1 MNCFLRY
8 IGVVDTDNQL
18 HHVPLEPGLNIIT
31 GASSTGKSAILEIFD
46 FCLGASENTI
56 PVGRI
61 TQRAKVYLIALE
73 FPSHLLVAAR
83 TSSDGGCFLTEWPG
97 THEALLEAIEKTP
110 ERFIEERHTYPE
122 ARYKKELGR
131 YFNITL
137 KNVDEEAWR
146 LDAAAKKSPT
156 PSIRTFASF
165 MLQHQNL
172 VANKHAVFYRFD
184 EKEKREQAIAHFKI
198 LMGLVHEDYFDRVKE
213 LDIAEDALKKIQNQ
227 IPREAKKKADI
238 VENYQQLLD
247 TYLALAG
254 HPLTNATASELYA
267 KPQKYLEEI
276 SQRSVRINFQSESV
290 EAKRQG
296 HEDAA
301 AKILPL
307 KRQASRQ
314 LAQVRES
321 IKSAKSFTKAV
332 REDGAPRS
340 IQISDTHCPMCNS
353 HTDLPAVAAGKL
365 VDAITWLNGEL
376 NLSSYAVESYADEER
391 SLVKQ
396 IGKYDDQL
404 AKIQAAIDP
413 LDAELEKL
421 KTTKNPN
428 EQAISIKVELEIGL
442 RNQKVKSDT
451 ELSEQELKL
460 KNEVQ
465 ELRRLVKAYDVETK
479 VAALSEKIDAALA
492 RYGDRF
498 DFEETY
504 TPCNLKFDVTTFE
517 LWYQQSDEKRVYLR
531 SMGSGANWL
540 YSHLALFMALHYQ
553 FARHHEQD
561 CKIPPILFLDQPTQV
576 YFPALDKNKKFEAYK
591 ASEEADRSDKKDADL
606 VAVNNM
612 FSQLAIFCAETEAET
627 GLMPQIIISDH
638 ADDLDLVNSLGEP
651 YDFDSFVRRRWR
663 DRGFIANGAPLAEGT
678 SDDEVGHDGE

>member
-18 HHVPLEPGLNIIT
+18 HHVPFERGLNIVT

-61 TQRAKVYLIALE
+61 TERAKIYLIALE

-83 TSSDGGCFLTEWPG
+83 TSSDGGCYLTEWPG
-97 THEALLEAIEKTP
+97 THQALLEALQETP
-110 ERFIEERHTYPE
+110 ERFTEERHQYPE
-122 ARYKKELGR
+122 PRFKKELGR

-146 LDAAAKKSPT
+146 LNVPGAKSPT

-198 LMGLVHEDYFDRVKE
+198 LMGLVHEDYFDKVKE
-213 LDIAEDALKKIQNQ
+213 LNIAEDALKKIQNQ
-227 IPREAKKKADI
+227 IPREAKKKTEV
-238 VENYQQLLD
+238 VEHYQHLLD
-247 TYLALAG
+247 TYEALAG
-254 HPLTNATASELYA
+254 HPLTNATADELYA

-276 SQRSVRINFQSESV
+276 SQRAVRINFQSDSI
-290 EAKRQG
+290 EAKRQV

-301 AKILPL
+301 AVILPK
-307 KRQASRQ
+307 KRAATRQ

-321 IKSAKSFTKAV
+321 IISAKSLTKAM
-332 REDGAPRS
+332 RADGTPKS
-340 IQISDTHCPMCNS
+340 IQISHTHCPMCDS

-365 VDAITWLNGEL
+365 FDAITWLNGEL

-391 SLVKQ
+391 ALIKE
-396 IGKYDDQL
+396 IGKFNDAL

-421 KTTKNPN
+421 TTTKNPN
-428 EQAISIKVELEIGL
+428 EQAISVKVELEIRL
-442 RNQKVKSDT
+442 RNQKLKSGIS
-451 ELSEQELKL
+451 LSEQELKL
-460 KNEVQ
+460 RAEVK
-465 ELRRLVKAYDVETK
+465 ELKRLIKAYDVETK

-498 DFEETY
+498 NFEETY
-504 TPCNLKFDVTTFE
+504 TPCKLKFDLTTFE

-553 FARHHEQD
+553 FARHDDQD
-561 CKIPPILFLDQPTQV
+561 CRIPPILFLDQPTQV
-576 YFPALDKNKKFEAYK
+576 YFPALDKHKAFEATK
-591 ASEEADRSDKKDADL
+591 ASEAANRSDKKDADL

-612 FSQLAIFCAETEAET
+612 FSQLAAFCVETEAET
-627 GLMPQIIISDH
+627 GLMPQVIVSDH
-638 ADDLDLVNSLGEP
+638 ADNLDLEDP
-651 YDFDSFVRRRWR
+651 YDFNSFVRRRWR
-663 DRGFIANGAPLAEGT
+663 DRGFIAEQPSPPVGDSEG
-678 SDDEVGHDGE
+678 EVSQDTQ